1 MISRFAC
8 LCLAAGLFASALGL
22 DAQIPTPGPRPSTSP
37 AMMPRPAGRSG
48 DEMIAFFKL
57 PEGDIDSVLDA
68 LSIYTGRTILS
79 PGTLPTATYRL
90 VINRPIPKSELVLAL
105 ETILELNQVGVI
117 PLGDRFLKV
126 VALSQAK
133 AEAPEFITG
142 STLDLP
148 PSGRIA
154 TKLFELNFLRA
165 SKFFGGLNNIVSP
178 TVGGGV
184 VLLDEA
190 NSALVTDSIT
200 NLQRIE
206 TLVNAVDKPSA
217 AGFESRFFTLNHAKA
232 TDVVTKLH
240 SIFSG
245 PAQNEVGSATYNA
258 DDRTNTVIILGH
270 PDAMPIFESLIT
282 QLDLDSAPNTRNEV
296 IYLQHADAKDVATI
310 LGQVVSG
317 QNAAAQKSAS
327 QSLRPGEVNVPGQPQ
342 RPNATTPAG
351 VSGGQGTNEFSSII
365 TVTPDDRSNAIVV
378 SGTVDDVRLIREL
391 IAKLDIALA
400 QVRIQV
406 IIAEVTLSDTD
417 ISGISSLGL
426 TVGQNAAGATHVLTF
441 AGGTTTGTATAAT
454 TPGTSIAGWDL
465 TGGVV
470 NPLAFNAAFNPTSAG
485 TKNLVH
491 VLQAPVVVTA
501 HNKQAEISVGTEQPI
516 ISGGQSTIATTG
528 SSPVNS
534 FTSTYQNIAID
545 LTVTPLVGENG
556 DVQLTFDQKV
566 DDVGGEVTIQA
577 GDTQPIINHKEMK
590 GFVTVKTG
598 DMVVLGGLQE
608 THKTATQ
615 NKIGFLYEIPIIS
628 QLLGGHTDD
637 LERTE
642 LLFFV
647 RPTILRPDETTADTK
662 RRIMEMSNRAQVN
675 QFLANP
681 APQPQSKAKNFKE
694 RFKTEDD

>member
-1 MISRFAC
+1 MIPRFAC
-8 LCLAAGLFASALGL
+8 FSLAVILFASATGSQ
-22 DAQIPTPGPRPSTSP
+22 AQVPAPAPKASTAP
-37 AMMPRPAGRSG
+37 AMMPRPATKSG

-57 PEGDIDSVLDA
+57 PEGDIDAVLDA

-142 STLDLP
+142 STLELP

-165 SKFFGGLNNIVSP
+165 SKFFGGGLNSIVSP

-184 VLLDEA
+184 VILDEA
-190 NSALVTDSIT
+190 NSALVTDSVS

-206 TLVNAVDKPSA
+206 TLINSVDKPSA
-217 AGFESRFFTLNHAKA
+217 SGFESRFFALHQAKA

-258 DDRTNTVIILGH
+258 DDRTNTVIVFAH
-270 PDAMPIFESLIT
+270 PAAMPIFESLIT
-282 QLDLDSAPNTRNEV
+282 ELDLDSAPNTRNEV

-310 LGQVVSG
+310 LSQVVSG
-317 QNAAAQKSAS
+317 QNAAAQKASS
-327 QSLRPGEVNVPGQPQ
+327 QSVRPGEI
-342 RPNATTPAG
+342 TTP
-351 VSGGQGTNEFSSII
+351 GGRPGFQNGSADATGASANNEFSSII
-365 TVTPDDRSNAIVV
+365 TVTPDERSNSIIV
-378 SGTVDDVRLIREL
+378 SGTVGDIRLIKEL
-391 IAKLDIALA
+391 VAKMDIALA

-426 TVGQNAAGATHVLTF
+426 TVGQNAAGATHVLSF
-441 AGGTTTGTATAAT
+441 AGGVPTGTATTAT
-454 TPGTSIAGWDL
+454 TPGTSFAGWDI
-465 TGGVV
+465 TGGIV
-470 NPLAFNAAFNPTSAG
+470 NPLAFNAAFNPSSAG
-485 TKNLVH
+485 TKNLIH

-501 HNKQAEISVGTEQPI
+501 HNKAAEIRVGTQQPI
-516 ISGGQSTIATTG
+516 ISGGQSTIANTG

-545 LTVTPLVGENG
+545 LTVTPLVGDNG
-556 DVQLTFDQKV
+556 DVQLTIDQKV
-566 DDVGGEVTIQA
+566 DAVGGEVTIQA
-577 GDTQPIINHKEMK
+577 GDTQPIINDRELKS
-590 GFVTVKTG
+590 FITVKDG
-598 DMVVLGGLQE
+598 QMVVLGGLQE
-608 THKTATQ
+608 TQKTATQ
-615 NKIGFLYEIPIIS
+615 NKIGFLYQIPILS

-642 LLFFV
+642 LLFFI
-647 RPTILRPDETTADTK
+647 RPTIIRQEETTADAEK
-662 RRIMEMSNRAQVN
+662 RIMEMSNRGQIK

-681 APQPQSKAKNFKE
+681 APQPESKAKNFKD
-694 RFKTEDD
+694 RFKNGN